1 MASQF
6 YVKIDRYVIK
16 ITKIPQLFS
25 TLSKLSEMKSSNLFK
40 IVSCVLAT
48 EFKLPCIKQKI
59 KLHSKLWHKSSFSS
73 SLWLL
78 YDFVLDSFGYT
89 FFSNEKILFELYLIL
104 NNSKPLQGNFKQ
116 KMMIFVYRY
125 KTWFLRFKIDLIF

>member
-78 YDFVLDSFGYT
+78 YDFVLDSFGYN
-89 FFSNEKILFELYLIL
+89 FFPTKKYYLNYIWFWTIQNHCKVTSNK
-104 NNSKPLQGNFKQ
+104 